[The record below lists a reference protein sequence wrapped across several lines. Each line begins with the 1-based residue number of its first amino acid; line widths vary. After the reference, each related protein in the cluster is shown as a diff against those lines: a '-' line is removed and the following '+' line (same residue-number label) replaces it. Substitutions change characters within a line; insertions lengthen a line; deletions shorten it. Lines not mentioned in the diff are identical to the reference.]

1 MCPPRLVF
9 NQTSCSTEANR
20 RTEATEATNQIHAHV
35 SRENPNHRSN
45 YDEKRDPIVRYPPIF
60 PLSSKDLRTE
70 SSAGA
75 FYDKHRHEK
84 KERKKEEKEEE
95 EKEEEEE
102 EEEKEEE
109 EEE

>member
-1 MCPPRLVF
+1 MKPDGISFFSV
-9 NQTSCSTEANR
+9 N
-20 RTEATEATNQIHAHV
+20 I
-35 SRENPNHRSN
+35 SRS
-45 YDEKRDPIVRYPPIF
+45 PPIF

-102 EEEKEEE
+102 EEEEKEEEVEEE
-109 EEE
+109 EE